1 MHGRAAL
8 LILAG
13 IVLAFA
19 AGVLSHSL
27 FFHAIPCPACFS
39 GRIETVFSPDSE
51 SEIIG
56 IIRGADKS
64 IDVEMYLFS
73 YGGLV
78 DELIEA
84 KKRGVAV
91 RVILEPRLSGDNANL
106 ATMERLR
113 EGGVPARWATL
124 DYKLTHTKA
133 VIIDGK
139 KVLVGS
145 TNWSNSALTKNRE
158 YSVLIEDEGVARE
171 FQENFEIDWEK
182 ASFEKST

>member
-1 MHGRAAL
+1 MKPLHL
-8 LILAG
+8 LIALALG
-13 IVLAFA
+13 FALGALAF
-19 AGVLSHSL
+19 SL
-27 FFHAIPCPACFS
+27 FSQQEINCPACLN

-51 SEIIG
+51 SEIIS
-56 IIRGADKS
+56 IIRSANKS

-78 DELIEA
+78 DELIDA
-84 KKRGVAV
+84 KTRGVAV

-113 EGGVPARWATL
+113 DGGIPAKWATL

-145 TNWSNSALTKNRE
+145 TNWSTSALTRNRE
-158 YSVLIEDEGVARE
+158 YSVLIEDENVARE
-171 FQENFEIDWEK
+171 FLLNFE
-182 ASFEKST
+182 